1 MSTAFP
7 RIMIAA
13 PSSGSGKTLIT
24 CGLLKAL
31 ANRGLHPVSF
41 KCGPDYIDPMFH
53 RKALGIPARNLDLFF
68 TGEEIARALFAK
80 GASQADISLLEGVM
94 GFYDGAGGVTAFAS
108 SYEVAKATDTPV
120 ILLINAR
127 GMSLSILPL
136 IQGFLEF
143 RKDSGITG
151 VILNQISPVSY
162 GSMKEK
168 IEELLP
174 VKVLGYVPKSP
185 ELALESR
192 HLGLVMPGEV
202 EGLQEKLQ
210 KLAELLEETLD
221 IDGILK
227 CAGEAK
233 PLSVSEKEDQ
243 EKSRRLPAPERE
255 IQREQGIRCAGN
267 EDADKVR
274 IAVARDEAFCF
285 CYEENLELLEQM
297 GAELAFF
304 SPLHDMQLP
313 SEIGGM
319 IFYGGYPELFAE
331 GLSGNG
337 RMRSQIFF
345 RLKNGMPYL
354 AECGGFMY
362 LQESMEDIEGRVWP
376 MAGVCPGTARNT
388 GKLGR
393 FGYITL
399 TAGEEGQ
406 LLPPGETIRAHEFHY
421 YDCTENGHSYHGK
434 KPFGGREWDCIR
446 GGVNYAAGFPHLYYA
461 SNPKFV
467 QRFLDKCR
475 AFRSQWMERNVPK
488 PENGQDVPK
497 PENGQNVP
505 KPENGQDV
513 PKSEN
518 GQNVPKPENGQDVP
532 KSGNGQNVPKPESE
546 HQVLKL
552 G

>member
-1 MSTAFP
+1 MPIVALENCEMNKKDKAAKSAEFP

-53 RKALGIPARNLDLFF
+53 RKVLGIPSRNLDLFF
-68 TGEEIARALFAK
+68 TGEEITRALFAK

-108 SYEVAKATDTPV
+108 SYELAKATDTPV
-120 ILLINAR
+120 ILAVNAR

-143 RKDSGITG
+143 RKDSGIAG
-151 VILNQISPVSY
+151 VILNQISPASY
-162 GSMKEK
+162 ESMKEK

-233 PLSVSEKEDQ
+233 PLSISEKENQ
-243 EKSRRLPAPERE
+243 GECKRLPVPESENQGKSKRLPVPESE
-255 IQREQGIRCAGN
+255 IQREPGINCAGN

-304 SPLHDMQLP
+304 SPLHDRQLP

-331 GLSGNG
+331 ELSGNE
-337 RMRSQIFF
+337 RMRSQICSC
-345 RLKNGMPYL
+345 LKNGTPYL

-362 LQESMEDIEGRVWP
+362 LQESMEDMEGRVWP
-376 MAGVCPGTARNT
+376 MAGVCSGTARNT

-399 TAGEEGQ
+399 TAREEGQ

-421 YDCTENGHSYHGK
+421 YDCTENGRSYHGK

-446 GGVNYAAGFPHLYYA
+446 GGADYAAGFPHLYYA

-475 AFRSQWMERNVPK
+475 AFRSQ
-488 PENGQDVPK
+488 
-497 PENGQNVP
+497 
-505 KPENGQDV
+505 
-513 PKSEN
+513 
-518 GQNVPKPENGQDVP
+518 
-532 KSGNGQNVPKPESE
+532 
-546 HQVLKL
+546 
-552 G
+552 